1 MQAGDHLISPRPG
14 FTHHGLYVGNNEVI
28 HYAGYSSGEESGQVV
43 LTSLDVFRNGH
54 PCRVV
59 SHNLRRYAPEQ
70 SVERAWSRLGE
81 AHYSALLNNCEHF
94 VTWCIQGFHYS
105 AQVQRLV
112 ETGLAVGSQVL
123 PRLPVVPM
131 ETMAVAHPL
140 RETAI
145 ATAVTTALP
154 SASQTAAIVAGGLT
168 LASAAPL
175 AVPIAVAGTALYGAK
190 KLFDWLTD

>member
-1 MQAGDHLISPRPG
+1 MQAGDHLVSPRPG

-43 LTSLDVFRNGH
+43 QTSLAVFCNGH

-59 SHNLRRYAPEQ
+59 RHSLRRYAPEQ
-70 SVERAWSRLGE
+70 SIERAWSRLGE

-105 AQVQRLV
+105 AQVQRLL
-112 ETGLAVGSQVL
+112 ETGLAAGSQVI

-131 ETMAVAHPL
+131 ETMAVARPL
-140 RETAI
+140 CETA
-145 ATAVTTALP
+145 AASAVVSALP
-154 SASQTAAIVAGGLT
+154 SAPQTVAIVATSLT
-168 LASAAPL
+168 LASSTPL
-175 AVPIAVAGTALYGAK
+175 AVPIAVAGSALYGAK

>member
-1 MQAGDHLISPRPG
+1 M
-14 FTHHGLYVGNNEVI
+14 
-28 HYAGYSSGEESGQVV
+28 
-43 LTSLDVFRNGH
+43 
-54 PCRVV
+54 
-59 SHNLRRYAPEQ
+59 
-70 SVERAWSRLGE
+70 
-81 AHYSALLNNCEHF
+81 
-94 VTWCIQGFHYS
+94 TWCIQGFHYS

-112 ETGLAVGSQVL
+112 ETGLAVGSQVI
-123 PRLPVVPM
+123 PRLPVVPL

-154 SASQTAAIVAGGLT
+154 TASQTAAIVAGGLT